1 MEYPEFFNEVEPFIL
16 KDDLAEFLGATKDG
30 IIEINYIDCVKL
42 AGHSCPTVAGGYIIA
57 KVAIEKL
64 FANEMPKRSRVKI
77 EFKESKEHQVIGVIG
92 LVLSFIF
99 GSNDSGGF
107 SGIGGKFN
115 RRNLLHYGVSDVNGM
130 VKLTNL
136 DSGETITLTLDTSVV
151 PGNPNMKP
159 LMQKALMGQ
168 ASKEEQEEFRK
179 LWQERVEYMLLNNN
193 IWNQIAKG

>member
-130 VKLTNL
+130 VKMTNL

-179 LWQERVEYMLLNNN
+179 LWQERVKYMLINNN

>member
-57 KVAIEKL
+57 KVAIEK
-64 FANEMPKRSRVKI
+64 
-77 EFKESKEHQVIGVIG
+77 SKEHQVIGVIG

-130 VKLTNL
+130 VKMTNL

-151 PGNPNMKP
+151 PG
-159 LMQKALMGQ
+159 
-168 ASKEEQEEFRK
+168 KEEQEEFRK
-179 LWQERVEYMLLNNN
+179 LWQERVKYMLINNN